1 MGKVLRI
8 IYTTYCFI
16 PFLLSFLLVV
26 PLYFIIFNFFPK
38 SRSPHIAHALSRGW
52 AAYLFICFFIRV
64 KISNKQFIDK
74 NKTYVFVANHLSM
87 LDIPL
92 YASACKNTFR
102 FLAKEELG
110 RIPLLGYIVRN
121 LYITVKRGDKS
132 DRHRS
137 IDKMKNTLLENIS
150 VFLAPEGTRNK
161 SGQPLLEFKEGAFRL
176 AIAAQVPLA
185 ILTVHNTHHLLAP
198 ADKFL
203 MRPGTLYAEWNEP
216 IITKGMTDANID
228 DLKQST
234 GKIMLKNLQRGIAF

>member
-8 IYTTYCFI
+8 IYTTYCFV
-16 PFLLSFLLVV
+16 PFLLSFLVTV

-38 SRSPHIAHALSRGW
+38 SRSPHIAHALSRYW

-64 KISNKQFIDK
+64 KISNKQYIDK
-74 NKTYVFVANHLSM
+74 NNTYVFVANHLSM

-92 YASACKNTFR
+92 YAAACKNTFR
-102 FLAKEELG
+102 FLAKEELEH
-110 RIPLLGYIVRN
+110 IPLMGYIVRN

-137 IDKMKNTLLENIS
+137 IEKMENTLSQNIS

-185 ILTVHNTHHLLAP
+185 ILTVHNTHHLLSP

-203 MRPGTLYAEWNEP
+203 MRPGTLYAEWSEP
-216 IITKGMTDANID
+216 IITNGMTEADIETLKETTRNIM
-228 DLKQST
+228 T
-234 GKIMLKNLQRGIAF
+234 KNLQKGIPS